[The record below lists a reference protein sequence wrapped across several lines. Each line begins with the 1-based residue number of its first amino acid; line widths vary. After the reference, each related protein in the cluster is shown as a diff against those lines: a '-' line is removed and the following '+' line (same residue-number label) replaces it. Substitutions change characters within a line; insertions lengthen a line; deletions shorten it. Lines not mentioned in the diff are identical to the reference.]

1 MLKTPRWLG
10 DKHGTRAPH
19 HVTVFYGMEY
29 GVWQRTSHIWASG
42 HLGNKGKRET
52 VAGVFYIPT
61 TPYSQAAVDQKSFIG
76 RTVQ

>member
-29 GVWQRTSHIWASG
+29 GVWQRTSHYPVQPGSGGPKKLHRPHCPVISSYLASIQK
-42 HLGNKGKRET
+42 HIVIDET
-52 VAGVFYIPT
+52 DGPM
-61 TPYSQAAVDQKSFIG
+61 
-76 RTVQ
+76 